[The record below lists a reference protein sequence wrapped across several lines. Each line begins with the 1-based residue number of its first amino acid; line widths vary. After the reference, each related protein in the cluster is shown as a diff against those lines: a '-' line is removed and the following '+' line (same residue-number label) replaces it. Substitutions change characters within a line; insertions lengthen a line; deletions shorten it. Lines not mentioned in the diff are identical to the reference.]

1 MNATLYAQNAYR
13 DQTQSVK
20 THKETEFDAF
30 ARITSRLK
38 QASSLGRKGFKELA
52 AALHDN
58 RRLWTLLASDVAST
72 SNGLS
77 PELRARIFYLSEFT
91 RQHSTQVLKQT
102 GTVEPLIEI
111 NTAIMRGLRSGGQTS

>member
-1 MNATLYAQNAYR
+1 MNATLQAQNAYR

-38 QASSLGRKGFKELA
+38 RAASLGKNGFKELA
-52 AALHDN
+52 SALHDN
-58 RRLWTLLASDVAST
+58 RRLWTLLASDVASQ
-72 SNGLS
+72 SNALS
-77 PELRARIFYLSEFT
+77 PELRARILYLSEFI

-102 GTVEPLIEI
+102 ESVDPLIEI
-111 NTAIMRGLRSGGQTS
+111 NTAIMRGLRNGGQMS